1 MYNKLCPW
9 CERRSYSATTAGI
22 WNCPYCGEDITS
34 APAATGYTVLPPEP
48 EPKSDP
54 KKETSDKGR

>member
-9 CERRSYSATTAGI
+9 CERRSYSATSVGV

-34 APAATGYTVLPPEP
+34 TPAATGYNEHPPDHG
-48 EPKSDP
+48 PKADP

>member
-9 CERRSYSATTAGI
+9 CDRRSYSATQEGI

-34 APAATGYTVLPPEP
+34 TPGATGYNKYPPGH
-48 EPKSDP
+48 EPKQDE
-54 KKETSDKGR
+54 KK